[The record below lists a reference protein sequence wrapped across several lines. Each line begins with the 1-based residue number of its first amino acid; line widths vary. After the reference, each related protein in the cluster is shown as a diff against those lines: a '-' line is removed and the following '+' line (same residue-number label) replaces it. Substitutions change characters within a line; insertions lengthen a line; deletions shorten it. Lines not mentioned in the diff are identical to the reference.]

1 MAESVQQLR
10 KEETQGIE
18 SVIDGD
24 KHHYSHRQ
32 FAEILLVFDVLI
44 GGKKDM
50 KPTRGGSKQLAV
62 LDTRPTV
69 VGDG

>member
-10 KEETQGIE
+10 KEATQGIE
-18 SVIDGD
+18 SVVDGD

-44 GGKKDM
+44 GGKK
-50 KPTRGGSKQLAV
+50 T
-62 LDTRPTV
+62 
-69 VGDG
+69 